1 METTREVILDL
12 LPLYLAGEASPESQA
27 LVKEHLDRDP
37 DLARLAQQ
45 WKDRLGDPPPAP
57 VNPDAQALAFAQAKQ
72 QITNRVITVAAIVA
86 IGTLVIAATAI
97 IGAMFFLGM

>member
-37 DLARLAQQ
+37 DLARMAQQ
-45 WKDRLGDPPPAP
+45 WKDRLGDPPPPA
-57 VNPDAQALAFAQAKQ
+57 VNPDAQAMAFAQAKQ
-72 QITNRVITVAAIVA
+72 QITNRIITVAAIVA
-86 IGTLVIAATAI
+86 VATLAVAATAL
-97 IGAMFFLGM
+97 IGAMFFLRM